1 MSIPHDE
8 SFGDDS
14 VPVCPA
20 LAALG
25 WDARW
30 AGRMEPYLGRG
41 WEPARVVCEHRGA
54 YVAAGAS
61 GELWAEL
68 SGRFRHEHPA
78 RAEWPAVGDW
88 VMVSPRAEEGAATV
102 QAVLPRR
109 SRFSRT
115 AAGDRT
121 EEQVVAANV
130 DVVFLV
136 TSLDGDFNLRRI
148 ERFLAVTRESGAEP
162 VILLNKADLLDNAD
176 EIAAEVTAIA
186 GDAAV
191 IPISAET
198 GTGFRKLSRWL
209 KKGRTIALLGSS
221 GVGKST
227 IANRIMRDEVQV
239 TAEVREK
246 DSKGRHTTTR
256 RELFVA
262 PSGAMLIDTPGMRE
276 LQLWSADVGKAF
288 ADVTALAAQCKF
300 SNCRHGSEAGC
311 AIQAALA
318 SGALPAERWQSYLK
332 LLVEQE
338 TMAARLHARRE
349 QPKKIAWRKAA
360 KESRVRPRI
369 TADHD

>member
-1 MSIPHDE
+1 MK
-8 SFGDDS
+8 
-14 VPVCPA
+14 
-20 LAALG
+20 LADLG
-25 WDARW
+25 WDEHFEAAFAPHAA
-30 AGRMEPYLGRG
+30 AGLR
-41 WEPARVVCEHRGA
+41 PARVICELKHAYALNTGDDELVGECRGKLLH
-54 YVAAGAS
+54 AAGS
-61 GELWAEL
+61 RAEL
-68 SGRFRHEHPA
+68 PSI
-78 RAEWPAVGDW
+78 GDW
-88 VMVSPRAEEGAATV
+88 VATRPRPGSSKLDIL
-102 QAVLPRR
+102 AVLPRKT
-109 SRFSRT
+109 RFCRR
-115 AAGDRT
+115 AAG
-121 EEQVVAANV
+121 EHGHEQTIAANL
-130 DVVFLV
+130 DTVFLV
-136 TSLDGDFNLRRI
+136 SSLDANLNLRRI

-276 LQLWSADVGKAF
+276 LQLWSADVGEAF

-318 SGALPAERWQSYLK
+318 SGALPSERWQSYLK